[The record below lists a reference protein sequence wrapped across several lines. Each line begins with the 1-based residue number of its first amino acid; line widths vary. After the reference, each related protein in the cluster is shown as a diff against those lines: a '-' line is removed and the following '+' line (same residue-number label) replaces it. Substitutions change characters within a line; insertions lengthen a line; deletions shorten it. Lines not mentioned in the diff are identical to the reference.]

1 MKKTLLIILFLII
14 LTENIYSDIKGKIL
28 GIDENY
34 NPTPLKNARIISIPS
49 KTGILSD
56 KNGNFN
62 IKNQTID
69 TIIIVS
75 YIGYKPDTINIS
87 TISPEQ
93 ELTIQLKSNLELETI
108 NITGDKT
115 STVLIF
121 SDGVRTEGISSKG
134 LLKCA
139 CCNLSESFAA
149 SPSVDV
155 QFSDAITGA
164 KRIQLL
170 GLQSIYSQILSENIP
185 IMRGIAASFGFS
197 LFPGQWLE
205 SISIAK
211 GSSVAKNGFESI
223 AGLINI
229 DYKNPLDENPTFLN
243 FYISDMGNLEFNAD
257 HTIKI
262 NNEIAT
268 MLFVHSNGLFIE
280 HDNNKDTFLDKPIG
294 NQINLMNKWNI
305 SKEHWTNVTTIH
317 FLTDTRKGGQ
327 KGYFTDNNTSLY
339 GMKLINNR
347 YNISTKNGFIF
358 EDHKTSIGTILSF
371 THHNEKAFFGKRNY
385 QGEQNSFYANIMY
398 QTILFE
404 DSDNITTGISL
415 QYDNYLERLDSLQMN
430 KVENI
435 PGVFIEYTFNQINN
449 LSVIAG
455 IRLDLPNNYKRF
467 ISPKLHIK
475 YNLNDNIIWSA
486 SVGKGLRVAR
496 PIAENINYLS
506 SSREFI
512 IDKDIK
518 PEEAWNYGTNILF
531 SFKLFDIPI
540 DINTEYFHT
549 EFINQLV
556 IDLDKD
562 SKKVYFYNLNGNSYS
577 NSYQIDI
584 TIEPI
589 QRFIITAAYRIND
602 VKITTNKILQDKAL
616 LSKHKSYINFQYNT
630 NMDEWAF
637 DLTLNYNG
645 KGRIP
650 STINNPQEY
659 RVSTNFNSYL
669 TINSQITKSFN
680 DFDIYVGCENI
691 TGFTQKN
698 PIIAFDKPFSEYFD
712 ASLIWGPI
720 TKQHI
725 YVGFRYKF
733 S

>member
-1 MKKTLLIILFLII
+1 M
-14 LTENIYSDIKGKIL
+14 
-28 GIDENY
+28 
-34 NPTPLKNARIISIPS
+34 
-49 KTGILSD
+49 
-56 KNGNFN
+56 
-62 IKNQTID
+62 
-69 TIIIVS
+69 
-75 YIGYKPDTINIS
+75 
-87 TISPEQ
+87 
-93 ELTIQLKSNLELETI
+93 
-108 NITGDKT
+108 
-115 STVLIF
+115 
-121 SDGVRTEGISSKG
+121 
-134 LLKCA
+134 
-139 CCNLSESFAA
+139 
-149 SPSVDV
+149 
-155 QFSDAITGA
+155 
-164 KRIQLL
+164 
-170 GLQSIYSQILSENIP
+170 
-185 IMRGIAASFGFS
+185 
-197 LFPGQWLE
+197 
-205 SISIAK
+205 
-211 GSSVAKNGFESI
+211 
-223 AGLINI
+223 
-229 DYKNPLDENPTFLN
+229 
-243 FYISDMGNLEFNAD
+243 
-257 HTIKI
+257 
-262 NNEIAT
+262 
-268 MLFVHSNGLFIE
+268 
-280 HDNNKDTFLDKPIG
+280 
-294 NQINLMNKWNI
+294 
-305 SKEHWTNVTTIH
+305 
-317 FLTDTRKGGQ
+317 
-327 KGYFTDNNTSLY
+327 
-339 GMKLINNR
+339 
-347 YNISTKNGFIF
+347 
-358 EDHKTSIGTILSF
+358 
-371 THHNEKAFFGKRNY
+371 
-385 QGEQNSFYANIMY
+385 
-398 QTILFE
+398 
-404 DSDNITTGISL
+404 
-415 QYDNYLERLDSLQMN
+415 
-430 KVENI
+430 
-435 PGVFIEYTFNQINN
+435 
-449 LSVIAG
+449 
-455 IRLDLPNNYKRF
+455 
-467 ISPKLHIK
+467 
-475 YNLNDNIIWSA
+475 
-486 SVGKGLRVAR
+486 AR